1 MLKKT
6 FLSTSIII
14 SIFLSISTGIVS
26 ATYGVQ
32 TKTSNCIN
40 NQILPD
46 FACSPG
52 AVLTTDSKVIC
63 VSGYTKT
70 VRNVTEAT
78 KKKVFAEY
86 GIPYSQRSNYEV
98 DHIISLELGGSNDIS
113 NLYPESYLIKNGAKT
128 KDIFENYLH
137 KQICN
142 GKMEVAEAQK
152 QISSDWFYYYQ
163 TEMLHLKVATTTQA
177 TIKPTK
183 TVTANTQKAN
193 ITNLAVPVAVITQA
207 VTKTNKVDTATGPEV
222 KKSKTNICHARG
234 TTYYERTTNY
244 TSYNTIDECI
254 KSGGRLPK

>member
-1 MLKKT
+1 MTKKSLLAT
-6 FLSTSIII
+6 SVIISVFLSV
-14 SIFLSISTGIVS
+14 STGIVS

-32 TKTSNCIN
+32 TKTSNCTN

-142 GKMEVAEAQK
+142 GKMEVTEAQR

-163 TEMLHLKVATTTQA
+163 TGMLHLKVATTTQA
-177 TIKPTK
+177 TTKPTK
-183 TVTANTQKAN
+183 TVATTTQKAN

-207 VTKTNKVDTATGPEV
+207 VTKTNTVPTITGPEV

-254 KSGGRLPK
+254 NSGGRLPK

>member
-1 MLKKT
+1 MKT
-6 FLSTSIII
+6 LIRTLSFSVLV
-14 SIFLSISTGIVS
+14 SLFLSISTGIVS

-32 TKTSNCIN
+32 AKTSNCNN

-78 KKKVFAEY
+78 KKKVFTEY

-142 GKMEVAEAQK
+142 GKMTVPEAQR

-163 TEMLHLKVATTTQA
+163 TEMLHVKIATTTQVTPKTTNASIIPAVVA
-177 TIKPTK
+177 TQVIAK
-183 TVTANTQKAN
+183 TNN
-193 ITNLAVPVAVITQA
+193 ITTS
-207 VTKTNKVDTATGPEV
+207 GPEV
-222 KKSKTNICHARG
+222 KKSKSDICHARG

-244 TSYNTIDECI
+244 TSYKTIDECVN
-254 KSGGRLPK
+254 SGGRLPK